1 MADASSGPLRSALK
15 DDGADR
21 PPSATPS
28 SKGETISLVVS
39 PVPTPCLMTA
49 AQSALAPSRARLG
62 HLTSG
67 LDSLRLCDCEPGL
80 VPRWLDMSPPY
91 SWSDM
96 ALQDLSSHIA
106 AVQIAEAARA
116 PEPDDDGQSSRR
128 GSRTVPCHRLSGRPA
143 PVQVPGALPRAATDG
158 STTSRRSDDAAQS
171 GYSSHHHAQ
180 KMFAQVEEWLARQ
193 QHKVAMR
200 SRKAAQAMEVKA
212 ASVAANHEQG
222 QTGGAHGRTG
232 SVGSHSSDMSLDKL
246 QTILHDARA
255 HIGAGSRTGRSR
267 RRPLMH
273 RAASSDT
280 DYSDGD
286 AIVPSCDAW
295 LDNSKT
301 LSFPGGGSAST
312 DNLLATASA
321 GADKDREA
329 WDGFKNE
336 ILCIAHTLRL
346 KGWRR
351 VPLGSG
357 YAISVERLSGA
368 LTNAV
373 YVMTPPA
380 DLPRVQ
386 GRNTPEKVLLR
397 IYGPQVEHLIDR
409 ENELKVLK
417 RLARKKIGPRLL
429 GTFSNG
435 RFEQFYKAVA
445 LKPDE
450 MRLADISKQIA
461 KRMRELHDGMDLL
474 PQEREGGPAV
484 WKNWDQWLVNVEKIV
499 TFLDG
504 QLEASSGV
512 ANKSTVNAW
521 RNRGYVCGTPWK
533 QFRAAVDKYRQYLSD
548 GYHDARKSV
557 RESLVFAHN
566 DTQYGNIL
574 RMRIDDQKS
583 PLVQAA
589 NSHKRLVVIDFE
601 YAAANTPGFE
611 VANHFNE
618 WCYNYHDD
626 AAPWACNT
634 RLYPSPEQQWRF
646 VKAYVDHRP
655 QFASASSTPH
665 LRPLESSGGGVS
677 SSDFSL
683 DLGAPAGGWT
693 AADQEGER
701 RSDQDAR
708 LLLQEAHL
716 WRPTNS
722 AMWVAWGIVQAKVP
736 ALNANNEPLPPD
748 EARRAE
754 DESATVAEFDYLLYA
769 QDRAFFFWGD
779 LVHLGLVKR
788 DELPEALAER
798 LKMVH

>member
-15 DDGADR
+15 EDGGER
-21 PPSATPS
+21 PAPATAS
-28 SKGETISLVVS
+28 SKGETTSLVVS
-39 PVPTPCLMTA
+39 PVPTPCLMA
-49 AQSALAPSRARLG
+49 APQSALVASQARLE
-62 HLTSG
+62 HFAAA
-67 LDSLRLCDCEPGL
+67 LDPLRRCDCEPGL
-80 VPRWLDMSPPY
+80 VPRWLDMSPAY
-91 SWSDM
+91 WSDVT
-96 ALQDLSSHIA
+96 LEDLGSRIA

-116 PEPDDDGQSSRR
+116 PEPEDDGQSSRR
-128 GSRTVPCHRLSGRPA
+128 GSRAVPSHRLSGRPA
-143 PVQVPGALPRAATDG
+143 PVQVPGALARAATDG
-158 STTSRRSDDAAQS
+158 STTSRRSDDAPQPA
-171 GYSSHHHAQ
+171 YSSHHHAQ

-193 QHKVAMR
+193 QHKVTMR
-200 SRKAAQAMEVKA
+200 SRRAAQAVEAKA
-212 ASVAANHEQG
+212 ASVVANHEQR
-222 QTGGAHGRTG
+222 QSGGVHDRTG
-232 SVGSHSSDMSLDKL
+232 SAGSHSSDMSLDKL

-255 HIGAGSRTGRSR
+255 HIGAGSRSGRSR
-267 RRPLMH
+267 RRPMMH

-280 DYSDGD
+280 DYADGD

-312 DNLLATASA
+312 DNLLTLASA
-321 GADKDREA
+321 GTDKDREA

-373 YVMTPPA
+373 YVVTPPA

-386 GRNTPEKVLLR
+386 GRNSPEKVLLR

-445 LKPDE
+445 LKPEE

-461 KRMRELHDGMDLL
+461 KRMRELHDGIDLL

-504 QLEASSGV
+504 QLEDPKSV
-512 ANKSTVNAW
+512 AKNSTVNAW
-521 RNRGYVCGTPWK
+521 RSRGYVCGAPWK
-533 QFRAAVDKYRQYLSD
+533 QFRAAVDKYREYLRES
-548 GYHDARKSV
+548 YHGARKSV
-557 RESLVFAHN
+557 HEDLVFAHN

-611 VANHFNE
+611 FANHFNE
-618 WCYNYHDD
+618 WCYNYHDQG
-626 AAPWACNT
+626 APWACNT

-655 QFASASSTPH
+655 QYASASSTPH
-665 LRPLESSGGGVS
+665 LRPLESGVS

-683 DLGAPAGGWT
+683 DLGAPAGDWT
-693 AADQEGER
+693 AAEQEREK

-708 LLLQEAHL
+708 LLLAEMRL
-716 WRPTNS
+716 WRLANS

-736 ALNANNEPLPPD
+736 ALNGNNEPLPAD
-748 EARRAE
+748 EAARAE
-754 DESATVAEFDYLLYA
+754 EQVVGVAEFDYLRYA

-779 LVHLGLVKR
+779 LVHLGLVR
-788 DELPEALAER
+788 EEELPEGLAER
-798 LKMVH
+798 LKIVDW